1 MCMLVSLH
9 AMLVETRGQLVEADE
24 LLPPRGSWY
33 LTQAVRLGGS
43 HLYPPTRVI
52 GLSPYFLRH
61 LLLLSLEFT
70 NSAGVAGP

>member
-43 HLYPPTRVI
+43 HLHPPTRVI
-52 GLSPYFLRH
+52 GLSP
-61 LLLLSLEFT
+61 
-70 NSAGVAGP
+70 

>member
-24 LLPPRGSWY
+24 LLPLHGSWY

-43 HLYPPTRVI
+43 HLHPPTRVI
-52 GLSPYFLRH
+52 GLSP
-61 LLLLSLEFT
+61 
-70 NSAGVAGP
+70 